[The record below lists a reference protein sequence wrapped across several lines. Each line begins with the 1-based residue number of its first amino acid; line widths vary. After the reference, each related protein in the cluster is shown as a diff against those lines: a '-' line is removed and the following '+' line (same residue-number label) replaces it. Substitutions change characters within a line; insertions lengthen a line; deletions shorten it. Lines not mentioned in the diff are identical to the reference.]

1 MADSNNKSSPLLP
14 ADSFMGALVGNE
26 DQHMICVTPYSVKMS
41 CSGIWDAEDSILLHN
56 IPRSLI
62 QIFLIAAISR
72 LLHFL
77 LRPLKQPR
85 IVCDIASGIIVG
97 SFVTEE
103 EAVADKS
110 SFSAMFIPE
119 VGKTPMVVLAAVG
132 LIFNLFIAG
141 VKMDPSAIWKSG
153 RRSVAIGTASLA
165 VPLAAVVAASYL
177 IYNNI
182 EQVLERRRRF
192 FIFMAASLCTTSFPV
207 LADILAEL
215 RLLNTEL
222 GRLALSSAM
231 IQDVVGWIFMVMF
244 TAVNQSQNGMVKG
257 LLAMLCFAGMGAFAL
272 LVFRPYV
279 EWVART
285 TPVDGRVSE
294 LHVFVIMLTVV
305 ASSLASDA
313 IGGTFIDGP
322 IILGLVVPDGPPLGA
337 ALVER
342 VEPVASEV
350 MLPLFF
356 LVEGVFADVRGVAA
370 QGKMW
375 LWMLVI
381 MLIACVGK
389 IAGTVVP
396 AVFCDVPLQKAV
408 LLGLIMNFRG
418 LVEMIVFF
426 TFINGKLINGE
437 TYTMLVFSV
446 VGATALCV
454 PLVAHFY
461 KPLSSGRP
469 VGRRTV
475 QHLKPHVELRML
487 ACFSDERSVPPLL
500 HLLECS
506 SPPDYPSAALC
517 VYALHLVELQGRA
530 VSSLVAHRNKKG
542 FINPAQMDRVHNN
555 FITFEQVKKGATAV
569 QPFTSI
575 APYKTMHQDVCS
587 LALEKSVALVV
598 VPFPRKD
605 AATDGDADRAM
616 RGIVPLVLSQAPC
629 SVGVLIHHNATRIV
643 MPAPGQWQ
651 HHVCVLFWG
660 GPDDRE
666 ALSVAAR
673 MARHPAV
680 RLTVMRFVLAATASA
695 GAGRN
700 SGGSPRA
707 TMDKDRVWDEEV
719 LGELRVENGDNKRLA
734 ISEVAVRDVE
744 QTVALIRTVGGDD
757 GYDLVVTGRRQGSA
771 MSLLDEG
778 LSEWSESPEL
788 GVVGD
793 MLASS
798 DFQCPFSVLVVQQ
811 HS

>member
-1 MADSNNKSSPLLP
+1 
-14 ADSFMGALVGNE
+14 
-26 DQHMICVTPYSVKMS
+26 
-41 CSGIWDAEDSILLHN
+41 
-56 IPRSLI
+56 
-62 QIFLIAAISR
+62 
-72 LLHFL
+72 
-77 LRPLKQPR
+77 
-85 IVCDIASGIIVG
+85 
-97 SFVTEE
+97 
-103 EAVADKS
+103 
-110 SFSAMFIPE
+110 
-119 VGKTPMVVLAAVG
+119 
-132 LIFNLFIAG
+132 
-141 VKMDPSAIWKSG
+141 
-153 RRSVAIGTASLA
+153 
-165 VPLAAVVAASYL
+165 
-177 IYNNI
+177 
-182 EQVLERRRRF
+182 
-192 FIFMAASLCTTSFPV
+192 
-207 LADILAEL
+207 
-215 RLLNTEL
+215 
-222 GRLALSSAM
+222 
-231 IQDVVGWIFMVMF
+231 
-244 TAVNQSQNGMVKG
+244 
-257 LLAMLCFAGMGAFAL
+257 
-272 LVFRPYV
+272 
-279 EWVART
+279 
-285 TPVDGRVSE
+285 
-294 LHVFVIMLTVV
+294 
-305 ASSLASDA
+305 
-313 IGGTFIDGP
+313 
-322 IILGLVVPDGPPLGA
+322 
-337 ALVER
+337 
-342 VEPVASEV
+342 
-350 MLPLFF
+350 
-356 LVEGVFADVRGVAA
+356 
-370 QGKMW
+370 
-375 LWMLVI
+375 MLVI
-381 MLIACVGK
+381 SSA
-389 IAGTVVP
+389 
-396 AVFCDVPLQKAV
+396 
-408 LLGLIMNFRG
+408 
-418 LVEMIVFF
+418 
-426 TFINGKLINGE
+426 
-437 TYTMLVFSV
+437 
-446 VGATALCV
+446 GATALCV

-598 VPFPRKD
+598 VPSPAR
-605 AATDGDADRAM
+605 TPPPT
-616 RGIVPLVLSQAPC
+616 VTPTAPC
-629 SVGVLIHHNATRIV
+629 AASSRSVLGGRPDPPQCHENRDAG
-643 MPAPGQWQ
+643 PGQWQ

-680 RLTVMRFVLAATASA
+680 RLTVMRFVLAAAASA

-700 SGGSPRA
+700 SGGSPR
-707 TMDKDRVWDEEV
+707 TTVDKDRVWDEEV
-719 LGELRVENGDNKRLA
+719 LGELRVENGDNERLA

-744 QTVALIRTVGGDD
+744 QTVAVIRTVGGDD

-771 MSLLDEG
+771 TSLLDEG